1 MGVASTASMK
11 PETHPSRKI
20 VGRDTFIAKTW
31 FELNYKSIY
40 MNDLRRIGKTEILR
54 KMLAEM
60 PPGWIAALSDLE
72 GTHTAEEFAAL
83 VYKDSATVLG
93 AKTQTMRKMA
103 ALLGKAAGAEIMGI
117 VKLPNGQPLPW
128 KDVLRTTFDDIA
140 ETLRESGIAQRMVFF
155 WDEVPYL
162 IENIAERQGKD
173 TAAQVLDILRELSQ
187 RHDNI
192 RLLLTGSIGIHHV
205 LRSLWDEGYKGS
217 PLNHMN
223 LIQPG
228 PLQPEYSVP
237 FAQSEITRR
246 RLVCADAAGSAA
258 ALAEAVSH
266 VPFYIEKLTARLPL
280 TGSLTPCTINAA
292 LEKELRSDESDWD
305 LDYYRRRVKAV
316 FGDHERL
323 VLAILDTLAV
333 AAPSALSFQEIR
345 GLVNARLATDDEH
358 LREHLKLLCMDH
370 YLVRDDA
377 NAYRFYLPLIRRWW
391 AINRSLTTTTAP

>member
-1 MGVASTASMK
+1 MK
-11 PETHPSRKI
+11 PENHPSRKI
-20 VGRDTFIAKTW
+20 VGRDTFIAETW
-31 FELNYKSIY
+31 LGLNDKSIY

-54 KMLAEM
+54 KMLAEI
-60 PPGWIAALSDLE
+60 PPGWIAAFSDLE
-72 GTHTAEEFAAL
+72 GTHTAEEFAAM

-117 VKLPNGQPLPW
+117 IKFPDGQPLPW

-162 IENIAERQGKD
+162 LDNIAKNTATGQGKD

-205 LRSLWDEGYKGS
+205 LRSLWNEGYKGS

-237 FAQSEITRR
+237 FAQSEIIRR
-246 RLVCADAAGSAA
+246 RLVCEDTAGSAA

-280 TGSLTPCTINAA
+280 TGSLTPRTIDAA
-292 LEKELRSDESDWD
+292 LEKELRSDKSDWD

-323 VLAILDTLAV
+323 VLAILDTIAV
-333 AAPSALSFQEIR
+333 APSALSFQEIR
-345 GLVNARLATDDEH
+345 GLVNARLAADDEH

-391 AINRSLTTTTAP
+391 TINRSLTTTTAP

>member
-1 MGVASTASMK
+1 M
-11 PETHPSRKI
+11 PEIHPSPKI
-20 VGRDTFIAKTW
+20 VGRDAFIANTW
-31 FELNYKSIY
+31 RMLNEKSIY

-54 KMLAEM
+54 KMNGEIPL
-60 PPGWIAALSDLE
+60 GWIAASSDLE
-72 GTHTAEEFAAL
+72 GIHTAEEFAAL
-83 VYKDSATVLG
+83 VYKQSATVLG
-93 AKTQTMRKMA
+93 TKKQTLRKMA
-103 ALLGKAAGAEIMGI
+103 ALLKKAAGTEIIGI
-117 VKLPNGQPLPW
+117 VKLSDGQPLPW
-128 KDVLRTTFDDIA
+128 KDVLRITFDDIA
-140 ETLRESGIAQRMVFF
+140 ETLRESTDAQRMVFF

-162 IENIAERQGKD
+162 LDNIAKNTATGQGKD

-217 PLNHMN
+217 PLNHMD

-246 RLVCADAAGSAA
+246 HLVCEDTAGSAA
-258 ALAEAVSH
+258 ALAAAVSH

-280 TGSLTPCTINAA
+280 TVSLTPRTIDAA
-292 LEKELRSDESDWD
+292 LEKELRSDNSDWD
-305 LDYYRRRVKAV
+305 LDYYRRRVKTV

-345 GLVNARLATDDEH
+345 GRVNARLPADDEL

-370 YLVRDDA
+370 YLERDDA

-391 AINRSLTTTTAP
+391 AISRSLATATAP